1 MKTIHEPHLMQRE
14 ADELRSAGKRIA
26 LVPTMGALHGGH
38 AALIREARTRGD
50 VVVVTLFVNPTQFG
64 EGEDFGRYPRDIDR
78 DVLRVSDA
86 GGDILFAP
94 ETTSMYPPGY
104 QTFVDVETL
113 SRRLEGAARPGHFR
127 GVTTVVTKL
136 FNIARPHCAVFGQKD
151 AQQVVVLRR
160 MVRDLDLGIEII
172 VVPTVREQDGLAMS
186 SRNAYLTPS
195 QRGEAPVL
203 YRSLRKGEDMIRA
216 GERSAE
222 AVVARVT
229 AEITAHSSAV
239 IDYVSVAEAESL
251 DPLPTLSP
259 GTPVLVSLAARF
271 GATRLIDNI
280 HIRL

>member
-1 MKTIHEPHLMQRE
+1 MKTILEPHLMQRE
-14 ADELRSAGKRIA
+14 ADELRSAGKRIV

-38 AALIREARTRGD
+38 IALIREARTRGD
-50 VVVVTLFVNPTQFG
+50 VVVVTLFVNPAQFG

-78 DVLRVSDA
+78 DVFQASGA

-94 ETTSMYPPGY
+94 ETTAMYPPGY
-104 QTFVDVETL
+104 QTFVDIEKL
-113 SRRLEGAARPGHFR
+113 SLRLEGAARPGHFR
-127 GVTTVVTKL
+127 GVATVVTKL

-160 MVRDLDLGIEII
+160 MVLDLDLGVEIV

-186 SRNAYLTPS
+186 SRNAYLTPP

-203 YRSLRKGEDMIRA
+203 YRSLRKAEDLIRA
-216 GERSAE
+216 GERSAGTVI
-222 AVVARVT
+222 AAVT
-229 AEITAHSSAV
+229 AEITGGSSAA
-239 IDYVSVAEAESL
+239 IDYVSVTDAESL
-251 DPLPTLSP
+251 DPLSTLSP
-259 GTPVLVSLAARF
+259 GTSVLVSLAARF

>member
-1 MKTIHEPHLMQRE
+1 MKTILEPHLMQRE
-14 ADELRSAGKRIA
+14 ADELRSAGKRIV

-38 AALIREARTRGD
+38 IALIREARTRGD
-50 VVVVTLFVNPTQFG
+50 VVVVTLFVNPAQFG

-78 DVLRVSDA
+78 DVFQASGA

-94 ETTSMYPPGY
+94 ETTAMYPPGY
-104 QTFVDVETL
+104 QTFVDIEKL
-113 SRRLEGAARPGHFR
+113 SLRLEGAARPGHFR
-127 GVTTVVTKL
+127 GVATVVTKL

-160 MVRDLDLGIEII
+160 MVLDLDLGVEIV

-186 SRNAYLTPS
+186 SRNAYLTPP

-203 YRSLRKGEDMIRA
+203 YRSLRKAEDLIRA
-216 GERSAE
+216 GERSAGTVI
-222 AVVARVT
+222 AAVT
-229 AEITAHSSAV
+229 AEITGGSSAA
-239 IDYVSVAEAESL
+239 IDYVSVTDAESL
-251 DPLPTLSP
+251 DPLSTLSP
-259 GTPVLVSLAARF
+259 ETSVLVSLAARF

>member
-14 ADELRSAGKRIA
+14 ADELRSAGKRIV

-38 AALIREARTRGD
+38 VALIREARTRGD
-50 VVVVTLFVNPTQFG
+50 VVVVTLFVNPAQFG

-78 DVLRVSDA
+78 DVFQVSGA

-94 ETTSMYPPGY
+94 ETTAMYPPGY
-104 QTFVDVETL
+104 QTFVDIEKL
-113 SRRLEGAARPGHFR
+113 SLRLEGAARPGHFR
-127 GVTTVVTKL
+127 GVATVVTKL
-136 FNIARPHCAVFGQKD
+136 FNIVRPHCAVFGQKD

-160 MVRDLDLGIEII
+160 MVLDLDLGVEIV

-186 SRNAYLTPS
+186 SRNAYLTPP

-222 AVVARVT
+222 AVVAAVT
-229 AEITAHSSAV
+229 AEITARSSAV

-251 DPLPTLSP
+251 DPLTTIPVGAS
-259 GTPVLVSLAARF
+259 VLVSLAARF

>member
-1 MKTIHEPHLMQRE
+1 MKTILEPHLMQRE
-14 ADELRSAGKRIA
+14 ADELRSAGKRIV

-38 AALIREARTRGD
+38 IALIREARTRGD
-50 VVVVTLFVNPTQFG
+50 VVVVTLFVNPAQFG

-78 DVLRVSDA
+78 DVFQASGA

-94 ETTSMYPPGY
+94 ETTAMYPPGY
-104 QTFVDVETL
+104 QTFVDIEKL
-113 SRRLEGAARPGHFR
+113 SLRLEGAARPGHFR
-127 GVTTVVTKL
+127 GVATVVTKL

-160 MVRDLDLGIEII
+160 MVLDLDLGVEIV

-186 SRNAYLTPS
+186 SRNAYLTPP

-203 YRSLRKGEDMIRA
+203 YRSLRKAEDLIRA
-216 GERSAE
+216 GERSAGTVI
-222 AVVARVT
+222 AAVT
-229 AEITAHSSAV
+229 AEITGGSSAA
-239 IDYVSVAEAESL
+239 IDYVSVTDAESL
-251 DPLPTLSP
+251 DPLSTLST
-259 GTPVLVSLAARF
+259 GTSVLVSLAARF